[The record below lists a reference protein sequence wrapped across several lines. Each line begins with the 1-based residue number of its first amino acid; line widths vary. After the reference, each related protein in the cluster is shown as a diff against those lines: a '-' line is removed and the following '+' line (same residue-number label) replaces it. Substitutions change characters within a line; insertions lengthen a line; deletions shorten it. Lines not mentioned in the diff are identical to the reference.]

1 MTQLKISVEAWPA
14 VSRRLDEALAL
25 TPTERRAWLESLDEP
40 ESVKQKLRELM
51 LAAAAAAAES
61 DDFLAAL
68 PRMTLPPQPS
78 DDRAAAAGEPSEGS
92 NVGPYRLI
100 RKLGAGGMGE
110 VWLAA
115 RADDG
120 MKRQV
125 ALKLPHLSWS
135 RGLAERM
142 RRERDILASL
152 DHPNIAGI
160 HDAGLDQ
167 SNRPYLALEYVD
179 GQAIDAYCTAHALP
193 VRARLHLLLQVARA
207 VAHAHARL
215 VVHRDLKPANILV
228 TAAAEVRLLDFGIAK
243 LLEADSATDT
253 PLTLQVGRVLTL
265 DYASPEQI
273 CGSPI
278 GTASDIYSLGVVA
291 YELLAGAKPYRLM
304 RQSAA
309 ALEKAIAS
317 VDVPAASTAATN
329 ADTCRALKGDLDA
342 ILHKAMR
349 KEASQRYATVE
360 AMVQDIERHLEN
372 RPVLARPDSLGYKTR
387 TFLRRNRLPAAVA
400 AAVAVSLLTALSMTV
415 WQAREARSQADRAER
430 VKSFLLSI
438 FADADNDSD
447 AGVHRSAAD
456 LLKLAQQ
463 RVNQESGSQPA
474 LAVELM
480 TAIGSSMLG
489 QGLMTEASVL
499 LEQAVALSASKLG
512 PSDRL
517 HCRAQVA
524 YGQALAELGR
534 NPEAVAQLQ
543 PCVDSARRRGDV
555 QTLNSALRWL
565 STAQF
570 NIGGVE
576 PGLSSALAA
585 VDSLSAPVGVG
596 DPITPL
602 DVMRTHQAYAEALG
616 QADRPGAVAAAT
628 AALAAASAVY
638 GSRSSPSVLDI
649 RASLAL
655 AQITEGQV
663 AEGLRGL
670 DALIPATALLLGPTH
685 SRVSK
690 IAHLVGD
697 AKLSAGDVSGAIA
710 AFRLSEDVED
720 ASSGNNSRF
729 DRGMARFYL
738 ASALGAARR
747 NDEALAM
754 YAEAVTLLSASAG
767 PLNLRTLRA
776 VTAQAWQLAEAGRLA
791 ESNNAFATL
800 DPAGWS
806 DADQAS
812 YQRRLAALRSLEGRH
827 DEALRLAQAANEVL
841 RRNPNRNVQ
850 ARGLQALGT
859 IQLEAGNAAAASRAL
874 QQARDLFAQAQI
886 QMSPERAET
895 LTALGRAQLAL
906 GDAPAAVASASA
918 GVQFWHSFDAT
929 NRRAGLA
936 QLVLAEAL
944 WAEGSKVPARQA
956 LEEAGPL
963 LSASA
968 FTNDRALLAATRAR
982 FGR

>member
-1 MTQLKISVEAWPA
+1 MAQLGISADAWPA

-25 TPTERRAWLESLDEP
+25 TPAERRSWLEALDEP
-40 ESVKQKLRELM
+40 ESVKQKLRDLM
-51 LAAAAAAAES
+51 TGAKAAES
-61 DDFLAAL
+61 NDFLAAL
-68 PRMTLPPQPS
+68 PRMTLSAEPP
-78 DDRAAAAGEPSEGS
+78 DDRAAAAGEPSEGGC
-92 NVGPYRLI
+92 VGPYRLI

-135 RGLAERM
+135 RGLEERM

-160 HDAGLDQ
+160 HDAGLDE
-167 SNRPYLALEYVD
+167 NKRPYLALEYVD
-179 GQAIDAYCTAHALP
+179 GQTIDAYCTAHALP
-193 VRARLHLLLQVARA
+193 VRARLRLLLQVARA

-215 VVHRDLKPANILV
+215 IVHRDLKPANILV

-243 LLEADSATDT
+243 LLEADSATES
-253 PLTLQVGRVLTL
+253 PLTLQVGRVLTV

-273 CGSPI
+273 CGTPI

-291 YELLAGAKPYRLM
+291 YELLSGTKPYRLM

-309 ALEKAIAS
+309 ALEKAIEA
-317 VDVPAASTAATN
+317 VDVRAASTVAAN
-329 ADTCRALKGDLDA
+329 ADTARALKGDLDA
-342 ILHKAMR
+342 ILNKAMR
-349 KEASQRYATVE
+349 KEAGQRYATVE
-360 AMVQDIERHLEN
+360 AMVEDIERHLES
-372 RPVLARPDSLGYKTR
+372 RPVLARPDSIGYKTR
-387 TFLRRNRLPAAVA
+387 TFLRRNKLPVAVVAAVA
-400 AAVAVSLLTALSMTV
+400 LALLTALSMTV

-438 FADADNDSD
+438 FADADNDSE

-463 RVNQESGSQPA
+463 RVNQESGGQPA

-499 LEQAVALSASKLG
+499 LQQAVALSAQKLA

-517 HCRAQVA
+517 RCQAQVG

-543 PCVDSARRRGDV
+543 PCVESARRRGDV

-570 NIGGVE
+570 NIGGIE
-576 PGLSSALAA
+576 PGMASALAA

-602 DVMRTHQAYAEALG
+602 DVMRTHQAHAEALG

-638 GSRSSPSVLDI
+638 GSRLAPSVLDI

-670 DALIPATALLLGPTH
+670 DALVPATTLLLGPKH

-697 AKLSAGDVSGAIA
+697 AKLSAGDVTGAIA
-710 AFRLSEDVED
+710 AFRLSVDVED
-720 ASSGNNSRF
+720 ASAGNSAGNNAGF
-729 DRGMARFYL
+729 DRGLTRFFL
-738 ASALGAARR
+738 ASALAAARR

-754 YAEAVTLLSASAG
+754 FAEASTLMSASAG
-767 PLNLRTLRA
+767 PLNVRTLRA
-776 VTAQAWQLAEAGRLA
+776 VTAHAWQLAEAGRLR
-791 ESNNAFATL
+791 ESNIEFATL
-800 DPAGWS
+800 DPTKWS
-806 DADQAS
+806 DADRAS
-812 YQRRLAALRSLEGRH
+812 YQRRLAVLRSLEGRH
-827 DEALRLAQAANEVL
+827 DEALRLAQAANEIL
-841 RRNPNRNVQ
+841 RRNPNKNIR
-850 ARGLQALGT
+850 ARGLQALGI
-859 IQLEAGNAAAASRAL
+859 IQLEAGDAAAASSAL

-895 LTALGRAQLAL
+895 LTALGRAQLEL
-906 GDAPAAVASASA
+906 GDASAAVASASA
-918 GVQFWHSFDAT
+918 GVQFWRSFDPT
-929 NRRAGLA
+929 SRRAGRA
-936 QLVLAEAL
+936 QLFLAEAL
-944 WAEGSKVPARQA
+944 RAESSKVPA
-956 LEEAGPL
+956 
-963 LSASA
+963 
-968 FTNDRALLAATRAR
+968 DRIAR
-982 FGR
+982 